1 MSNGIVF
8 DRDSSRRIANAT
20 RGYEQEQSAPE
31 PVNYQVDGSYGR
43 IMLVQTAS
51 TLPTNYTGL
60 IAVEANIVEKL
71 PNNNVNVISNV
82 WVKDLNNQ
90 LLSANTIYKARFSG
104 EWTQNIIKNGITV
117 PTTLGLYVVQNAQT
131 PSIAEPF
138 RVTDVRGGYTFI
150 QTIDGAKSG
159 KWAGSIWTPE
169 IWYNIFTVFRPT
181 VFGVAVFQPTIQF
194 AIFYPFTL
202 QVDAYYY
209 ASSSTGDTVTCAAP
223 GGQGFFSAHDPL
235 QLMRANGYRGR
246 ALISYG
252 TNSFGSVSY
261 YPNGS
266 SPFTVIA
273 ARQTDNFS
281 TGGIGSGIGSGISGV

>member
-1 MSNGIVF
+1 MSGTAFTYPLAKRIVSSTKWTEEQRGIIPDIESPSYFNGNQQLLL
-8 DRDSSRRIANAT
+8 RTN
-20 RGYEQEQSAPE
+20 
-31 PVNYQVDGSYGR
+31 
-43 IMLVQTAS
+43 S
-51 TLPTNYTGL
+51 TLPSGYTGTM
-60 IAVEANIVEKL
+60 AVQGEIVDQNQDGTYSKKM
-71 PNNNVNVISNV
+71 PV
-82 WVKDLNNQ
+82 WIRDQNGGT
-90 LLSANTIYKARFSG
+90 LSANTIYQGISAG
-104 EWTQNIIKNGITV
+104 TYTQDITTNGITV

-138 RVTDVRGGYTFI
+138 RVTDVKGGYTFI

-209 ASSSTGDTVTCAAP
+209 ASSSTGDSVACAAP

-235 QLMRANGYRGR
+235 QLMRENGYRGR

-252 TNSFGSVSY
+252 TNSFGAVSY

-273 ARQTDNFS
+273 ARQTDNFN
-281 TGGIGSGIGSGISGV
+281 TGGIGSGIGLGISGV